1 MKKEFLELR
10 VRFILTVLIM
20 TSIYVLLILVKGKV
34 IDIVRMSPEAIER
47 FTGKGFLEKL
57 ENWNFYI
64 YTQWFGKNFGQA
76 VPIIGMI
83 FSFPLISREVENG
96 TIEFL
101 ISRRKRSAI
110 FLEKIIASLI
120 ALMTSVIFLSILPV
134 LNSIW
139 ISLDLSKI
147 PILTLHTVVGAFFWY
162 SISLFFSSVF
172 SDQVKPILST
182 LGMLAATTTLGFTL
196 KLEFLNTYSYIMSAS
211 SMPVRDVTYSLIS
224 AVFIFISWLIFK
236 NRDF

>member
-10 VRFILTVLIM
+10 VRFVLTVLIM
-20 TSIYVLLILVKGKV
+20 ASIYVLLILVKGKV
-34 IDIVRMSPEAIER
+34 LDIIKMSPEAVER
-47 FTGKGFLEKL
+47 FAGKGFLEKL
-57 ENWNFYI
+57 EDWNFYI
-64 YTQWFGKNFGQA
+64 YSQWFGKNFGQA

-101 ISRRKRSAI
+101 LSRRKRSSV
-110 FLEKIIASLI
+110 FLEKITASLI
-120 ALMTSVIFLSILPV
+120 ALMASVIFLSILPM
-134 LNSIW
+134 LTSIW

-147 PILTLHTVVGAFFWY
+147 PVLILHTTVGSFLWY

-182 LGMLAATTTLGFTL
+182 LGTLAATTTLGFVS
-196 KLEFLNTYSYIMSAS
+196 KFEFLNTYSYIMSAS
-211 SMPVRDVTYSLIS
+211 SMPARDVTYSVIS
-224 AVFIFISWLIFK
+224 AFFIFISWLVFK